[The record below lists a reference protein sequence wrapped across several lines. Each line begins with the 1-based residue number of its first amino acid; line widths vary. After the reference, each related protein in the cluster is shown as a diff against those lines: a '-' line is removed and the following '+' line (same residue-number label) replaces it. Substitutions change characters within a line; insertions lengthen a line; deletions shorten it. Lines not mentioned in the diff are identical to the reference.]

1 MHQRSGLRN
10 VRLYGA
16 SSVHGEQKW
25 RILRIPYARNLAWLD
40 SIGQIGFPNNLPQD
54 RFETK
59 AIAERND
66 GPISSYHISPDLV
79 VARPLFKREREIWI
93 SDKHDRHSVP
103 LKFAVA
109 RLAGN
114 EMHPLRLDPSVEP
127 RVEQAVCRGQHLT
140 RTNQCAGAVAAMT
153 KPMNDIH
160 AANRDPRPSVRSYG
174 FPMINRPKNAT
185 RIGCWSRLLSFSAN
199 EKERDTC
206 YCGNAQHATSGF
218 IPEHS

>member
-1 MHQRSGLRN
+1 MHQRSEFRN

-25 RILRIPYARNLAWLD
+25 PILRISCARNLAWLG
-40 SIGQIGFPNNLPQD
+40 STGQIGFLNNPPQD

-59 AIAERND
+59 AIGERND
-66 GPISSYHISPDLV
+66 GPISSYHTSPDLV
-79 VARPLFKREREIWI
+79 VARLLLNGEREIRI
-93 SDKHDRHSVP
+93 SDKHDRRSVL

-114 EMHPLRLDPSVEP
+114 EMHLLRLDPSVEP

-140 RTNQCAGAVAAMT
+140 RPNQCAGAVTAMT
-153 KPMNDIH
+153 KPMDGIH
-160 AANRDPRPSVRSYG
+160 AANRHPRPSVLSYG
-174 FPMINRPKNAT
+174 FPMINRLKYAS
-185 RIGCWSRLLSFSAN
+185 RIGCRSRLLSLSAN
-199 EKERDTC
+199 EKERDSC
-206 YCGNAQHATSGF
+206 YSGNAQNGTSSF

>member
-25 RILRIPYARNLAWLD
+25 PILRIPRARNLAWPD
-40 SIGQIGFPNNLPQD
+40 SIGQIGFPNNPPQD

-66 GPISSYHISPDLV
+66 GPISRYHTSPDLV
-79 VARPLFKREREIWI
+79 VARPLFNSEREIRV
-93 SDKHDRHSVP
+93 SDKHDRRSVP

-114 EMHPLRLDPSVEP
+114 EMHLLRLDPSVEP
-127 RVEQAVCRGQHLT
+127 RVSCGRSMFCLAGSEHGGRNPPDRHEHLW
-140 RTNQCAGAVAAMT
+140 
-153 KPMNDIH
+153 
-160 AANRDPRPSVRSYG
+160 
-174 FPMINRPKNAT
+174 
-185 RIGCWSRLLSFSAN
+185 CWWLVS
-199 EKERDTC
+199 D
-206 YCGNAQHATSGF
+206 
-218 IPEHS
+218 